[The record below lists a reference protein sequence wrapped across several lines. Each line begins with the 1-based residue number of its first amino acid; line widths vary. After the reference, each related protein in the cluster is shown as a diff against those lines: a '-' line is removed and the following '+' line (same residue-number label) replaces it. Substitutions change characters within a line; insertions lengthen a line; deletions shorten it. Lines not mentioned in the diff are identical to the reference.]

1 MLRAR
6 YRQIIIFFLRMFLNL
21 ILWEL
26 IYSRIGLGT
35 LTRRTRSARIRKMS
49 SSFRNLAVRMGGVMI
64 KVGQFLSSR
73 VDILPIEV
81 TDELKGLQDEVPPEE
96 FSEIRKVIESEL
108 GAPLE
113 KYFFQFEPQPLA
125 AASLGQVHR
134 AQLHETQ
141 LDHGHIGHK
150 AVAEPF
156 VNHVVIKVQRPNIEN
171 IISTDLAA
179 LSTVG
184 RWLQLY
190 KPVRRRVNI
199 PLLMEEFSHILY
211 EEIDYI
217 AEASNAKRFAADFA
231 GNKGVR
237 VPLVIDKLSTKRV
250 LTLEDVWAIKITDF
264 QRIQAAGIRL
274 DAVASRLLD
283 VYLQQ
288 IFVNG
293 FFHADPHPGN
303 LFVNPLDADE
313 GDSSSGREWELTFVD
328 FGMVGRVPD
337 HLRQGLREL
346 VIGVATRDAKRMV
359 SAYQMMGVL
368 LPGADLDLIE
378 KAEAKMFER
387 FWGKSMRELT
397 SIDFREMHAFAK
409 EFREIIFNMPFQVP
423 QNLLLMVRCVGI
435 LAGMCTALDRD
446 FNVWEHLVP
455 FAEKLI
461 AQESSILPTQLLEEL
476 EKIIKSLVLLPQ
488 RFEQMLSTIDRGEL
502 AVKTPSLDHQLR
514 HLELVLGKIVG
525 AITFGAFLFG
535 GVQLYMHG
543 DIALSTVFFGAALV
557 NLLWLTFY
565 RGRSK

>member
-1 MLRAR
+1 
-6 YRQIIIFFLRMFLNL
+6 
-21 ILWEL
+21 
-26 IYSRIGLGT
+26 
-35 LTRRTRSARIRKMS
+35 
-49 SSFRNLAVRMGGVMI
+49 MGGVMI

-73 VDILPIEV
+73 VDILPFEV

-108 GAPLE
+108 GAPIE
-113 KYFFQFEPQPLA
+113 EFFYHFEPQPLA

-134 AQLHETQ
+134 AQLREAQ
-141 LDHGHIGHK
+141 LDHAHVRE

-156 VNHVVIKVQRPNIEN
+156 ANHVVIKVQRPNIKT

-184 RWLQLY
+184 RWLHLY
-190 KPVRRRVNI
+190 KPIRRRVNI
-199 PLLMEEFSHILY
+199 PLLLDEFRHTLY

-217 AEASNAKRFAADFA
+217 AEASNAKRFATDFA
-231 GNKGVR
+231 GHKGVR
-237 VPLVIDKLSTKRV
+237 VPRVIDKLSTKRV

-264 QRIQAAGIRL
+264 EKIQAAGISL
-274 DAVASRLLD
+274 EAVASRLLD

-303 LFVNPLDADE
+303 LFVNPLDAHE
-313 GDSSSGREWELTFVD
+313 GVSPSGREWELTFVD

-337 HLRQGLREL
+337 NLKQGLREL

-359 SAYQMMGVL
+359 HAYQMMGVL

-397 SIDFREMHAFAK
+397 SIDLHEMHAFAK

-435 LAGMCTALDRD
+435 LAGMCTALDPD

-461 AQESSILPTQLLEEL
+461 AQESQSLPTQLLEEL
-476 EKIIKSLVLLPQ
+476 EKMIKSLVLLPR
-488 RFEQMLSTIDRGEL
+488 RFEQLLSTLERGEL
-502 AVKTPSLDHQLR
+502 AMKTPSLDHRLR
-514 HLELVLGKIVG
+514 NLELVLGKIVG
-525 AITFGAFLFG
+525 AITFGAFLFA
-535 GVQLYMHG
+535 GVQLYMNR
-543 DIALSTVFFGAALV
+543 DIALSLIFFGAALI

-565 RGRSK
+565 QGKRR